1 MAERAGFEPAM
12 EFDPHTRLAG
22 ECLQPLG
29 HLSLRSAWQFRGC
42 RAPAWGTQMRLDSPP
57 MDRKRLGRDG
67 AERLGQIDIL
77 REVPIGARRQLVDL
91 ADELTAAAGEV
102 IMREGD
108 PGYEFVMLEQGTAD
122 VTRAGARINTLGPG
136 DCFGE
141 LAVLGDGRPRSATVV
156 ATSDLSGIVLT
167 AHFMREL
174 RQRMPSVGERIDRV
188 AAERLANDALL
199 SS

>member
-1 MAERAGFEPAM
+1 
-12 EFDPHTRLAG
+12 
-22 ECLQPLG
+22 
-29 HLSLRSAWQFRGC
+29 
-42 RAPAWGTQMRLDSPP
+42 MRLDFPP

-77 REVPIGARRQLVDL
+77 REVPIGGRRQLVDL

-108 PGYEFVMLEQGTAD
+108 PGYEFVMLEQGSAD

-141 LAVLGDGRPRSATVV
+141 LAVLGDGRPRSASVV
-156 ATSDLSGIVLT
+156 ATSDLCGIVLT

-199 SS
+199 SG

>member
-1 MAERAGFEPAM
+1 MQLHF
-12 EFDPHTRLAG
+12 
-22 ECLQPLG
+22 
-29 HLSLRSAWQFRGC
+29 
-42 RAPAWGTQMRLDSPP
+42 APMR
-57 MDRKRLGRDG
+57 RTRLGRDG

-77 REVPIGARRQLVDL
+77 RDVPIGSRRQLVDL
-91 ADELTAAAGEV
+91 ADELAAEAGEV
-102 IMREGD
+102 VMREGD

-141 LAVLGDGRPRSATVV
+141 LAVLADGQPRSATVV
-156 ATSDLSGIVLT
+156 ATSELSGIVLT

-174 RQRMPSVGERIDRV
+174 RKRMPSVGERIDRV

-199 SS
+199 SG